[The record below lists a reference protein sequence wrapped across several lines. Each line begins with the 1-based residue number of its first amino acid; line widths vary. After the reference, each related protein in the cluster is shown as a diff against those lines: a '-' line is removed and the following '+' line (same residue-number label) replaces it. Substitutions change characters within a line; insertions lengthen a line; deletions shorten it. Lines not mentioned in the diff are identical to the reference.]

1 MSRWCLKK
9 LDLTTLSSWRLGRAG
24 WPRWQTLAWPG
35 MCTLMRPTG
44 KEAQENVNCFQFFS
58 FSYNL
63 LLLIPSLLISP
74 SVPSANKVDGPRVN
88 EGLPLHIKV
97 RCLGFRGESFHLPP
111 SFSDNSDQ
119 STSFFQSIF
128 FNTFLPP
135 GADVGAGNPRQLPL
149 SWGDAREVRLVGDDA
164 REVLPLLPLK
174 GSHQKKD
181 WWVEIS
187 NFNWVVPRKKNGTQF
202 KESSQ
207 HESEYLTTRLY
218 GLLHA
223 GYRMTRPPGCSL
235 FM

>member
-1 MSRWCLKK
+1 MMFEK
-9 LDLTTLSSWRLGRAG
+9 LDLTTQSSWRLGRAG

-58 FSYNL
+58 FSDNL

-128 FNTFLPP
+128 WTLFFHQVLMWELATLGSSPYP
-135 GADVGAGNPRQLPL
+135 GVMPERYYPYY
-149 SWGDAREVRLVGDDA
+149 
-164 REVLPLLPLK
+164 P
-174 GSHQKKD
+174 
-181 WWVEIS
+181 
-187 NFNWVVPRKKNGTQF
+187 
-202 KESSQ
+202 
-207 HESEYLTTRLY
+207 
-218 GLLHA
+218 
-223 GYRMTRPPGCSL
+223 
-235 FM
+235 